1 MSAGLPAPSD
11 LPRVAARLEHD
22 GSVLWLELDA
32 PPANVLDTV
41 MVQSLRKA
49 VEAARTMPGLR
60 LMVFTGSGDHFSYGA
75 SVEEHLPDRVAG
87 MLGEFHGLFRDLME
101 MDIPLLA
108 YVRGRCLGGGLEL
121 ASFCDW
127 LWAEETATLSQPEI
141 KLGVFAPL
149 GSVLL
154 PWRCGAQATG
164 LLLTGES
171 VDAISALTMGLADH
185 VVPVEE
191 GKTILDQWIRDNLL
205 PLSASSLRR
214 ARRAARWSFHRTLA
228 GDLNAVERFYLE
240 DLMATPDA
248 EEGIRAFLE
257 KRNPVW
263 SDAGDAAPAGGKGP
277 RQ

>member
-1 MSAGLPAPSD
+1 MSRGMPAPGE
-11 LPRVAARLEHD
+11 LPRITARLEHD
-22 GSVLWLELDA
+22 GSVLRLELNG

-49 VEAARTMPGLR
+49 VRAARDLEGLR
-60 LMVFTGSGDHFSYGA
+60 LLVFSGAGDHFSYGA

-87 MLGEFHGLFRDLME
+87 MLAEFHGLFRDLME
-101 MDIPLLA
+101 TDVPALA

-127 LWAEETATLSQPEI
+127 LWAEEGATLSQPEI

-149 GSVLL
+149 GSILL
-154 PWRCGAQATG
+154 PWRCGAQGAG

-171 VDAISALTMGLADH
+171 VDALTALTLGLADH
-185 VVPVEE
+185 VVPA
-191 GKTILDQWIRDNLL
+191 GDGPTILDRWIRDHLL
-205 PLSASSLRR
+205 PLSATSLRR

-228 GDLNAVERFYLE
+228 ADLDALERFYLE

-257 KRNPVW
+257 KRVPVW
-263 SDAGDAAPAGGKGP
+263 SGSEVEERSGS
-277 RQ
+277 

>member
-1 MSAGLPAPSD
+1 MSAGLPAASE

-22 GSVLWLELDA
+22 GLVLRLELDA
-32 PPANVLDTV
+32 PPTNVLDTE
-41 MVQSLRKA
+41 MVRSLRKA
-49 VEAARTMPGLR
+49 VRAARDLPDLR
-60 LMVFTGSGDHFSYGA
+60 LLVFTGAGDHFSYGA

-87 MLGEFHGLFRDLME
+87 MLAEFHGLFRDLME
-101 MDIPLLA
+101 TDVPTLA

-127 LWAEETATLSQPEI
+127 LWAEETATLGQPEI

-149 GSVLL
+149 GSLLL

-164 LLLTGES
+164 LLLTGEA
-171 VDAISALTMGLADH
+171 VDAITALTMGLADH
-185 VVPVEE
+185 VVPTED
-191 GKTILDQWIRDNLL
+191 GTTILDRWIRDHLL

-214 ARRAARWSFHRTLA
+214 ARRAARWNFHRTLA
-228 GDLNAVERFYLE
+228 GDLDALERFYLE

-257 KRNPVW
+257 KRNPEW
-263 SDAGDAAPAGGKGP
+263 SGAGDAVGGSES
-277 RQ
+277 